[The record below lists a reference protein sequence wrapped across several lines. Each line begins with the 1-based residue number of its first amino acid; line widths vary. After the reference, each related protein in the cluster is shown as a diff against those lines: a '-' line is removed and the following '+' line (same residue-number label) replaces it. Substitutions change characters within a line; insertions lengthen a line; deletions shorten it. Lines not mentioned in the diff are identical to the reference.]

1 MKDFNENEA
10 IDTLFQLLNPSSD
23 KKPTITETV
32 KSIEES
38 KKYLKT
44 IYEKGFK
51 DGINQE
57 KSKISKLN

>member
-10 IDTLFQLLNPSSD
+10 IDTLFQLLNPSND
-23 KKPTITETV
+23 KKTTITETV

>member
-10 IDTLFQLLNPSSD
+10 IDTLFQLLNLSND

-38 KKYLKT
+38 KKYL
-44 IYEKGFK
+44 
-51 DGINQE
+51 
-57 KSKISKLN
+57 

>member
-10 IDTLFQLLNPSSD
+10 IDTLFQLLMPSND
-23 KKPTITETV
+23 KKLTITETV

-38 KKYLKT
+38 KKYLKA

-51 DGINQE
+51 DGANTE